1 MDDFLKAL
9 AQTVF
14 HHTDC
19 KNVIY
24 ANVIKDGL
32 DYCNRVDSAIPDDDI
47 KKSIITKIWC
57 IHNSIDVYYSY
68 FIKSDHDEYL
78 YSLAKSFTDKY
89 IIKSNVIIT
98 NYYDESRHTFIIP
111 VNFDIDFLITWY
123 TILSSSSRQY
133 SHNIRNYL
141 YDLRKLNDIDI
152 FDISVVQKDTYLSLR
167 QFTLHCNF
175 ISENIELI
183 KQNSVQQF
191 HFYD

>member
-1 MDDFLKAL
+1 MNDFLTAL
-9 AQTVF
+9 ALTVF

-19 KNVIY
+19 KNSIY
-24 ANVIKDGL
+24 DKVIKDGL
-32 DYCNRVDSAIPDDDI
+32 DYCNRKDSSIPDDDI

-123 TILSSSSRQY
+123 TILSSNSRSIRQY

-152 FDISVVQKDTYLSLR
+152 SVVQKDTYLSLR
-167 QFTLHCNF
+167 EFTLHCNF
-175 ISENIELI
+175 ISENIKLI
-183 KQNSVQQF
+183 KQNSIQQLQF
-191 HFYD
+191 HN